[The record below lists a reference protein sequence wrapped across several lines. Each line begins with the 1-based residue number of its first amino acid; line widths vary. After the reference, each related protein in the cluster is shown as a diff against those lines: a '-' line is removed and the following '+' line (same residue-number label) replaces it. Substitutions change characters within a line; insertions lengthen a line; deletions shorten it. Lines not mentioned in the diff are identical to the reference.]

1 VHPRVATRCLGAL
14 HSTLQSNRTVTFF
27 LVCGLEAIIPADI
40 MWQSAW
46 VEMYE
51 EGEANEAR
59 QLELDSAEEAR
70 CNTLV

>member
-1 VHPRVATRCLGAL
+1 
-14 HSTLQSNRTVTFF
+14 
-27 LVCGLEAIIPADI
+27 